1 MLEKQLKRLA
11 RPLWAPVLRRLDA
24 LAERVDQLDRTVAGL
39 DSTDRLQVSIDAL
52 RNDVWHSKVVN
63 VGDRLLV
70 GSRHLSMVFLVETSD
85 RLIGPRFIVDGE
97 YEPETTAFM
106 MRTIRPDFVCIDV
119 GANFGYYTC
128 LMAKLSWLGRT
139 ISFEPDPQVFALL
152 RDNVHIN
159 WCERVAEPMN
169 AAVGAAPGILTL
181 HRRLTRSGNTS
192 IVRMTA
198 AELEQIGEAE
208 SEEFSID
215 CVTLDDVGRRLG
227 RVDIVKIDVEGAESL
242 VFEGMAELVRTHRP
256 TIVMEWSPDQ
266 TTQAGFSVAAL
277 ADRFKSLELQPH
289 RLNLDGSIVPV
300 EHAEVA
306 GLTYQNLVF
315 TPMP

>member
-1 MLEKQLKRLA
+1 MLEKQLKRLT
-11 RPLWAPVLRRLDA
+11 RPLWAPLLGRLDTI
-24 LAERVDQLDRTVAGL
+24 AERVDRLDRAVAGL
-39 DSTDRLQVSIDAL
+39 SSTDQLQAAIQGL
-52 RNDVWHSKVVN
+52 RDDVWHSKVVN

-70 GSRHLSMVFLVETSD
+70 GSRHLNMVFLVDVSD

-139 ISFEPDPQVFALL
+139 MSFEPDPQVFALL

-159 WCERVAEPMN
+159 WCERVVEPTS
-169 AAVGAAPGILTL
+169 AAVGAKDGTLTL

-198 AELEQIGEAE
+198 QELENIGEPE
-208 SEEFSID
+208 SEEFSVD
-215 CVTLDDVGRRLG
+215 CVTLDDVGRRLE

-242 VFEGMAELVRTHRP
+242 VVDGMADLVRTHQP
-256 TIVMEWSPDQ
+256 TVVMEWSPDQ
-266 TTQAGFSVAAL
+266 TTQAGFSVSAL

-289 RLNLDGSIVPV
+289 RLNPDGSIFRV
-300 EHAEVA
+300 EHAELA
-306 GLTYQNLVF
+306 RLSYQNLVF
-315 TPMP
+315 TPMS